1 MSDLTLKKKEAK
13 AKKMMLL
20 FALLSITMT
29 FGGLTSAYVV
39 SKGRPDWLVDFT
51 LPISFTYSTILLVI
65 SSVTIHCAK
74 LFLTKPNG
82 KSKSLNFLWATFVLG
97 IAFLFFQFNGFND
110 FIKQGY
116 YFAGAQSNVTTS
128 FIYVLAFVTHW
139 VLLLFGSSSTYFSTR
154 LAFLWSLSL
163 GSSFFILASLIA
175 AFITDDKIKFLFI
188 SVSELIVIY
197 IFAKMLS

>member
-1 MSDLTLKKKEAK
+1 MSELTLKKKEAK

-65 SSVTIHCAK
+65 SSITIHCAK
-74 LFLTKPNG
+74 LFLNKQNG

-128 FIYVLAFVTHW
+128 FIYVLAFVHILHLIAGLI
-139 VLLLFGSSSTYFSTR
+139 VLTVLIYKTYNNKYQDSNLGF
-154 LAFLWSLSL
+154 SL
-163 GSSFFILASLIA
+163 GVTFWHFLDYFFS
-175 AFITDDKIKFLFI
+175 
-188 SVSELIVIY
+188 
-197 IFAKMLS
+197 

>member
-1 MSDLTLKKKEAK
+1 MSEITLKKKEAK

-51 LPISFTYSTILLVI
+51 LPVSFTYSTILLVI
-65 SSVTIHCAK
+65 SSITIHFAK
-74 LFLTKPNG
+74 FFVAKPNG
-82 KSKSLNFLWATFVLG
+82 KSKSLNFLWLTFALG

-128 FIYVLAFVTHW
+128 FIYVLAFVHILHLIAGLI
-139 VLLLFGSSSTYFSTR
+139 VLSVLIYKNFNNKYKDSILGFSLGVTFWHFLDLLWLYLFLLFYF
-154 LAFLWSLSL
+154 F
-163 GSSFFILASLIA
+163 G
-175 AFITDDKIKFLFI
+175 
-188 SVSELIVIY
+188 
-197 IFAKMLS
+197 

>member
-1 MSDLTLKKKEAK
+1 MSELTLKKKEAK

-74 LFLTKPNG
+74 LFLIKQNG
-82 KSKSLNFLWATFVLG
+82 KSKSLNFLWATLALG

-110 FIKQGY
+110 FINQGY

-128 FIYVLAFVTHW
+128 FIYVLAFVHILHLIAGLI
-139 VLLLFGSSSTYFSTR
+139 VLSVLIYKTYNNKYQDSNLGF
-154 LAFLWSLSL
+154 SL
-163 GSSFFILASLIA
+163 GVTFWHFLDLLWLYL
-175 AFITDDKIKFLFI
+175 FLFF
-188 SVSELIVIY
+188 Y
-197 IFAKMLS
+197 FFG

>member
-74 LFLTKPNG
+74 LFLTKQNG
-82 KSKSLNFLWATFVLG
+82 KSKSLNFLWATFFLG
-97 IAFLFFQFNGFND
+97 IAFLFFQFIGFND

-128 FIYVLAFVTHW
+128 FIYVLAFVHILHLIAGLI
-139 VLLLFGSSSTYFSTR
+139 VLSVLIYKTSNNKYQDSNLGF
-154 LAFLWSLSL
+154 SL
-163 GSSFFILASLIA
+163 GVTFWHFLDLLWLYL
-175 AFITDDKIKFLFI
+175 FLFF
-188 SVSELIVIY
+188 Y
-197 IFAKMLS
+197 FFG

>member
-1 MSDLTLKKKEAK
+1 MSETTLKKKEAK

-51 LPISFTYSTILLVI
+51 LPVSFTYSTILLVI
-65 SSVTIHCAK
+65 SSITIHFAK
-74 LFLTKPNG
+74 FFVAKPNG
-82 KSKSLNFLWATFVLG
+82 KSKSLNFLWLTFALG

-128 FIYVLAFVTHW
+128 FIYVLAFVHILHLIAGLI
-139 VLLLFGSSSTYFSTR
+139 VLSVLIYKTYNNKYQDSNLGF
-154 LAFLWSLSL
+154 SL
-163 GSSFFILASLIA
+163 GVTFWHFLDLLWLYL
-175 AFITDDKIKFLFI
+175 FLFF
-188 SVSELIVIY
+188 Y
-197 IFAKMLS
+197 FFG

>member
-1 MSDLTLKKKEAK
+1 MSETTLKKKEAK

-51 LPISFTYSTILLVI
+51 LPVSFTYSTILLVI
-65 SSVTIHCAK
+65 SSITIHFAK
-74 LFLTKPNG
+74 FFVAKPNG
-82 KSKSLNFLWATFVLG
+82 KSKSLNFLWLTFALG

-128 FIYVLAFVTHW
+128 FIYVLAFVHILHLIAGLI
-139 VLLLFGSSSTYFSTR
+139 VLSVLIYKTLNNKYKDSILGF
-154 LAFLWSLSL
+154 SL
-163 GSSFFILASLIA
+163 GVTFWHFLDLLWLYL
-175 AFITDDKIKFLFI
+175 FLFF
-188 SVSELIVIY
+188 Y
-197 IFAKMLS
+197 FFG

>member
-1 MSDLTLKKKEAK
+1 MSETTLKKKEAK

-51 LPISFTYSTILLVI
+51 LPVSFTYSTILLVI
-65 SSVTIHCAK
+65 SSITIHFAK
-74 LFLTKPNG
+74 FFVAKPNG
-82 KSKSLNFLWATFVLG
+82 KSKSLNFLWLTFALG

-128 FIYVLAFVTHW
+128 FIYVLAFVHILHLIAGLI
-139 VLLLFGSSSTYFSTR
+139 VLSVLIYKTYNNKYEDSNLGF
-154 LAFLWSLSL
+154 SL
-163 GSSFFILASLIA
+163 GVTFLHFLDLLWLYL
-175 AFITDDKIKFLFI
+175 FLFF
-188 SVSELIVIY
+188 Y
-197 IFAKMLS
+197 FFG

>member
-39 SKGRPDWLVDFT
+39 SKGRPDWLIDFT

-65 SSVTIHCAK
+65 SSITIHCAK
-74 LFLTKPNG
+74 LFLNKQNG

-110 FIKQGY
+110 FINQGY

-128 FIYVLAFVTHW
+128 FIYVLAFVHILHLIAGLI
-139 VLLLFGSSSTYFSTR
+139 VLSVLIYKTYNNKYQDSNLGF
-154 LAFLWSLSL
+154 SL
-163 GSSFFILASLIA
+163 GVTFWHFLDLLWLYL
-175 AFITDDKIKFLFI
+175 FLFF
-188 SVSELIVIY
+188 Y
-197 IFAKMLS
+197 FFG

>member
-74 LFLTKPNG
+74 LFLTKQNG
-82 KSKSLNFLWATFVLG
+82 KSKSLNFLWVTFALG

-128 FIYVLAFVTHW
+128 FIYVLAFVHILHLIAGLI
-139 VLLLFGSSSTYFSTR
+139 VLSVLIYKTYNNKYQDSNLGF
-154 LAFLWSLSL
+154 SL
-163 GSSFFILASLIA
+163 GVTFWHFLDLLWLYL
-175 AFITDDKIKFLFI
+175 FLFF
-188 SVSELIVIY
+188 Y
-197 IFAKMLS
+197 FFG